1 MINRQIQQHVQ
12 SAITE
17 KRYQAVTGRLGVVI
31 SYDKY
36 DNTATVAVTS
46 EHTDEIDD
54 ILTKVMCP
62 VVLGVQTVAP
72 SPGLQC
78 WVVFKDNNISQPLIS
93 HFYNHRYSQYDY
105 PKQTPATNN
114 IPSYLLGL

>member
-1 MINRQIQQHVQ
+1 MNNKEIQQHVQ
-12 SAITE
+12 DAIAE
-17 KRYQAVTGRLGVVI
+17 KRNQAVTGRLGVVM

-36 DNTATVAVTS
+36 DNTATVVITR
-46 EHTDEIDD
+46 EQTDEIDD
-54 ILTKVMCP
+54 ILRKVMCP

-105 PKQTPATNN
+105 PKQTPATNT